1 MQYQETNRKRRSDT
15 ILNTNSDWNGGLSSV
30 KLNQYANTIN
40 GTFESTNEFN
50 QEIEDCYKM
59 YVRDLNI
66 AKSTII
72 DKGFDEILI
81 ENNAY
86 EKKIIEGINFTIID
100 INKAY
105 NLMLNELKHS
115 KNLIYPEKIKK

>member
-1 MQYQETNRKRRSDT
+1 M
-15 ILNTNSDWNGGLSSV
+15 
-30 KLNQYANTIN
+30 
-40 GTFESTNEFN
+40 
-50 QEIEDCYKM
+50 EDCYKM
-59 YVRDLNI
+59 YVRDLNT

-115 KNLIYPEKIKK
+115 KSLIYPEKIKK

>member
-1 MQYQETNRKRRSDT
+1 M
-15 ILNTNSDWNGGLSSV
+15 
-30 KLNQYANTIN
+30 
-40 GTFESTNEFN
+40 
-50 QEIEDCYKM
+50 EDCYKM
-59 YVRDLNI
+59 YVRDRNTV
-66 AKSTII
+66 KSTII

-115 KNLIYPEKIKK
+115 KSLIYPEKIRK

>member
-1 MQYQETNRKRRSDT
+1 
-15 ILNTNSDWNGGLSSV
+15 
-30 KLNQYANTIN
+30 
-40 GTFESTNEFN
+40 
-50 QEIEDCYKM
+50 M

-86 EKKIIEGINFTIID
+86 EKKLL
-100 INKAY
+100 K
-105 NLMLNELKHS
+105 ELIS
-115 KNLIYPEKIKK
+115 Q

>member
-1 MQYQETNRKRRSDT
+1 
-15 ILNTNSDWNGGLSSV
+15 
-30 KLNQYANTIN
+30 
-40 GTFESTNEFN
+40 
-50 QEIEDCYKM
+50 M

>member
-1 MQYQETNRKRRSDT
+1 
-15 ILNTNSDWNGGLSSV
+15 
-30 KLNQYANTIN
+30 
-40 GTFESTNEFN
+40 
-50 QEIEDCYKM
+50 M

-105 NLMLNELKHS
+105 NLMLNELKLS
-115 KNLIYPEKIKK
+115 TNLIYPEKIKK

>member
-1 MQYQETNRKRRSDT
+1 M
-15 ILNTNSDWNGGLSSV
+15 
-30 KLNQYANTIN
+30 
-40 GTFESTNEFN
+40 
-50 QEIEDCYKM
+50 EDCYKM
-59 YVRDLNI
+59 YVRALDK

-72 DKGFDEILI
+72 DKEFDEILI

-105 NLMLNELKHS
+105 NLMLNELRHAKS
-115 KNLIYPEKIKK
+115 LIYPEKIKE

>member
-1 MQYQETNRKRRSDT
+1 MNLEEQVNNFPDMVQ
-15 ILNTNSDWNGGLSSV
+15 
-30 KLNQYANTIN
+30 
-40 GTFESTNEFN
+40 FN

-105 NLMLNELKHS
+105 NLMLNELKLS
-115 KNLIYPEKIKK
+115 TNLIYPEKIKK

>member
-1 MQYQETNRKRRSDT
+1 
-15 ILNTNSDWNGGLSSV
+15 
-30 KLNQYANTIN
+30 
-40 GTFESTNEFN
+40 
-50 QEIEDCYKM
+50 M

-105 NLMLNELKHS
+105 NLMLNELKLS
-115 KNLIYPEKIKK
+115 TNLIYPEQIKK